1 MAMDRCTECGKKGL
15 EAGEQPIT
23 REVGERIFEGLV
35 EGWRCRACGE
45 VFYEGSDLEHFEQ
58 LAAAWLAEHGVRT
71 PEELKFMRKAVG
83 IRASDL
89 AALLDVTPETV
100 SHWETGKH
108 VAELAVRSEIAAIV
122 LETLRRPT
130 TAVERLRAQGKPA
143 PAGKVRLTKAA

>member
-1 MAMDRCTECGKKGL
+1 MDRCTECGERGL
-15 EAGEQPIT
+15 EAGEQPFT
-23 REVGERIFEGLV
+23 REVGERVFEGV
-35 EGWRCRACGE
+35 VKGWRCRVCGE
-45 VFYEGSDLEHFEQ
+45 IFYEGSALERFEQ

-83 IRASDL
+83 IRAADL

-108 VAELAVRSEIAAIV
+108 AAELAVRSEIAAIV

-143 PAGKVRLTKAA
+143 PAGKVRLTEAA